1 MNELIPLV
9 IAALVAVAVI
19 VVLAGNRDRPSA
31 TAPPAAQSVKMTVH
45 GNSALAGGYIDG
57 GQVRFYTPTPVQLLR
72 ERLQALMP
80 GVELVDCSQNGLTLT
95 EALRGGAVRMDNPAL
110 GGTRGTCEALAAIW
124 QRERPAWA
132 YVALLE
138 VEPLFWADYDPGAL
152 MARLDEL
159 GRAALEHEVRLVLQ
173 GPIRFALDGPTVSDA
188 RVRMLVHAGSLAR
201 QWAQAHGVP
210 WVELGE
216 VPFHPQADVAAD
228 GLHPTMAMHIR
239 YADARARQL
248 AAVLAPAPAAVAW
261 PQAGAADV

>member
-1 MNELIPLV
+1 MNSLIIPVLILILV
-9 IAALVAVAVI
+9 IVA
-19 VVLAGNRDRPSA
+19 A
-31 TAPPAAQSVKMTVH
+31 TALRKGGAAPPPQGPSVKVVMH
-45 GNSALAGGYIDG
+45 GNSALAGGWIDG

-95 EALRGGAVRMDNPAL
+95 EALRGGPVRMDNPVL

-159 GRAALEHEVRLVLQ
+159 GRAALEHGVRLVLQ
-173 GPIRFALDGPTVSDA
+173 GPIRFALDGPAVSDA
-188 RVRMLVHAGSLAR
+188 RVRLLVQAGSLAR

-210 WVELGE
+210 WVELSE
-216 VPFHPQADVAAD
+216 VPFNPAEDVCPD
-228 GLHPTMAMHIR
+228 GLHPTMAMHLR

-248 AAVLAPAPAAVAW
+248 AAVLGAPTW
-261 PQAGAADV
+261 PTVGAHDV